1 MQLLALTQQNVK
13 SRSLTKIAPLE
24 NKAAFGRFFCDLR
37 LAL

>member
-13 SRSLTKIAPLE
+13 SRFLTEIISPEK
-24 NKAAFGRFFCDLR
+24 KAAFGRFFCDQR